1 MHEYELEAEF
11 LRATMRGGL
20 RHTAYPSIVA
30 AGSNAATLHYERN
43 NAVIGRDDLILVDA
57 GAEYRSAL
65 AQSMRS
71 LHHPASSCIRNSV
84 DPASSS

>member
-30 AGSNAATLHYERN
+30 AGSNAATLHYEQN
-43 NAVIGRDDLILVDA
+43 NAVIGRDDLVLVDA

-65 AQSMRS
+65 LQSIVSM
-71 LHHPASSCIRNSV
+71 HQKFQTTQPAVATDCL
-84 DPASSS
+84 P

>member
-65 AQSMRS
+65 LSDMK
-71 LHHPASSCIRNSV
+71 
-84 DPASSS
+84 

>member
-11 LRATMRGGL
+11 LSTTMKAGL

-30 AGSNAATLHYERN
+30 SGASAATLHYEHN

-57 GAEYRSAL
+57 GVECRSPL
-65 AQSMRS
+65 PYLSY
-71 LHHPASSCIRNSV
+71 
-84 DPASSS
+84 